1 RTEDRIFN
9 PRASTTCGPERVQA
23 PEACAEPPKRKAKV
37 PDAVPVP
44 VTDIMYTSN
53 DRPSTSVGA
62 WLVTVRVTK
71 PCRASPVARLVFV
84 RYVQWSPGAR
94 AGPFTVVVSAAAVAA
109 GRTNRAARASQPRDR
124 TVSNFWGRD

>member
-1 RTEDRIFN
+1 
-9 PRASTTCGPERVQA
+9 
-23 PEACAEPPKRKAKV
+23 
-37 PDAVPVP
+37 
-44 VTDIMYTSN
+44 MYTSN

-94 AGPFTVVVSAAAVAA
+94 AGPFTVVVSAAAVAG

-124 TVSNFWGRD
+124 TVSNLWGRDSRYWFTATTRGRHCLAGWARSAAGR